1 MRLHL
6 HMRKQYVCLL
16 GVCVVLV
23 ALGAGTAVS
32 AAKSPVRHGLEH
44 WYYRAAS
51 PAKQGPPRLGISAI
65 HPQPV
70 LARTANASTPA
81 FAAKDVE
88 SYIGT
93 HPRPGKADVTGLVKV
108 EKVEFLPTDKVNDR
122 LKTTINRAD
131 STLLC
136 LVQLHGN
143 FTAQAPRGVKGRP
156 FTVLYQ
162 VFDARTGDLLAEAG

>member
-6 HMRKQYVCLL
+6 HLRKQYVYLL
-16 GVCVVLV
+16 GICVVLM
-23 ALGAGTAVS
+23 ALGAGSAVS
-32 AAKSPVRHGLEH
+32 AAKSPMRHGLEH
-44 WYYRAAS
+44 WYYRAAG
-51 PAKQGPPRLGISAI
+51 PAKAGPPRLGVSAI
-65 HPQPV
+65 PPQPG

-81 FAAKDVE
+81 FAVKDVE

-93 HPRPGKADVTGLVKV
+93 HQRPGKAGVSGPVEV
-108 EKVEFLPTDKVNDR
+108 EKVEFLPADKVNDR

-143 FTAQAPRGVKGRP
+143 FTA
-156 FTVLYQ
+156 
-162 VFDARTGDLLAEAG
+162 